1 MNNESLGDFESFQDF
16 DDTDKK
22 IKHPVVTFFH
32 LVFRFLAILV
42 YIFGGFSSFIGCF
55 VSVVLLL
62 SLDFWTVKNITGRI
76 MVGLRWWNYV
86 DDNGESKWVFEA
98 GVKNGDAAQRFSS
111 TESKIFWTGLVTA
124 PLLWVL
130 LFLVAIFRFNFKWLV
145 LVIIGVSLT
154 GSNLFGYLRCKM
166 GKTDL
171 SGAAS
176 GVANS
181 YMRKAMLDNLMGIFK
196 STPVNSN
203 SSTNLT
209 V

>member
-1 MNNESLGDFESFQDF
+1 MNNGNLGDFESFEDF
-16 DDTDKK
+16 DSDKK

-86 DDNGESKWVFEA
+86 DDNGDSQWVFEA
-98 GVKNGDAAQRFSS
+98 GVRTGPEAAHRLSS
-111 TESKIFWTGLVTA
+111 TESKIFWMGLISA

-154 GSNLFGYLRCKM
+154 GSNLLGYLRCKM
-166 GKTDL
+166 GKTDI

-196 STPVNSN
+196 STPVNST
-203 SSTNLT
+203 STTNLT

>member
-1 MNNESLGDFESFQDF
+1 MNNQNLGDFESFDGF
-16 DDTDKK
+16 DSDKK

-32 LVFRFLAILV
+32 IVFRLLAVIV
-42 YIFGGFSSFIGCF
+42 YIFGGIFSSSFIGCF
-55 VSVVLLL
+55 VGVVLLL

-86 DDNGESKWVFEA
+86 DETTGESKWVFE
-98 GVKNGDAAQRFSS
+98 VSGDETQHKLSS
-111 TESKIFWTGLVTA
+111 TESKIFWTTLVAA

-130 LFLVAIFRFNFKWLV
+130 LFLVAIFRFNFKWLI
-145 LVIIGVSLT
+145 LVIIGISLT
-154 GSNLFGYLRCKM
+154 GSNLFGYMRCKM

-171 SGAAS
+171 KDAAS

-181 YMRKAMLDNLMGIFK
+181 YMRQRVMDNIMGMFK
-196 STPVNSN
+196 RPEPSTSQ
-203 SSTNLT
+203 TNLT